1 MFQKGLWNFI
11 IGDFGMCVIKVMKK
25 QEPPLEGG
33 NGPAGALLKWFSAE
47 GSLHSAVF
55 CLSSVS

>member
-33 NGPAGALLKWFSAE
+33 NGPAGALLK
-47 GSLHSAVF
+47 
-55 CLSSVS
+55 